1 MTNQIELIGN
11 IFAGYGH
18 RTLRI
23 LVDGVS
29 YSATTSN
36 MRMID
41 NLNDDDDDIVAE
53 AKQDAIN
60 FVLSENNLNY

>member
-11 IFAGYGH
+11 NFAGYGH
-18 RTLRI
+18 RTLTI

-36 MRMID
+36 MRMTD
-41 NLNDDDDDIVAE
+41 NLNDDDDDVVDE

-60 FVLSENNLNY
+60 FVLSANNLNY